1 MNNEEIFILMVKQA
15 PINSLINLIILI
27 ALGILAWIIYNVI
40 RYKIQIVKSDK
51 RDIPI
56 ELLYICFYISFFGI
70 GFALVAGGFFSDI
83 ITGFIN
89 PEYWALK
96 QL

>member
-1 MNNEEIFILMVKQA
+1 MNNEEIFSLMVKQA
-15 PINSLINLIILI
+15 PVNSLINLIILI
-27 ALGILAWIIYNVI
+27 ALGILAWTTHKLIS
-40 RYKIQIVKSDK
+40 YKIQLANSDE
-51 RDIPI
+51 RDHWI
-56 ELLYICFYISFFGI
+56 ELYVLFYIILFGVC
-70 GFALVAGGFFSDI
+70 FALGAGGFFGNI